1 MEDRS
6 QPADSQYA
14 RKCDDHRTSNQTAT
28 TIHTQ
33 MQLCYAERHEN
44 SCPLI
49 RYLKL
54 SCGVVCLAALVV
66 GSTAVAVA
74 VCLLQAGSWS
84 DLRVLF
90 DRNFSLSSLC
100 GIAPGIGYADLSMS
114 DSASG
119 DVPLLEYEMSRRRY
133 GMAITEIN
141 LTGKRSTDT

>member
-1 MEDRS
+1 MTTVRATR
-6 QPADSQYA
+6 QPP
-14 RKCDDHRTSNQTAT
+14 RF
-28 TIHTQ
+28 TQ
-33 MQLCYAERHEN
+33 MQPCYAERHEN

-49 RYLKL
+49 RYLTL

-66 GSTAVAVA
+66 GSMA

-141 LTGKRSTDT
+141 LTGKGHRHIAHHEVHAAG